1 MPRRSRGPGERAA
14 ALALAGGGLAAAFG
28 SAGTLRWPAGWT
40 LVAAL
45 AAGLAAHGAY
55 VRARNPALAERR
67 AHVGPG
73 TARWDLAWL
82 WVFWPVVLAGPVLAG
97 LETVRLG
104 RGALAPAW
112 AVAGVALLVAGH
124 ALSARAMAVN
134 PHFEGT
140 ARLQPGQR
148 VVDRGPYRIV
158 RHPGYAGLALIV
170 LGGSAILRSR
180 WALAAG
186 AAGAA
191 WIALRTALEDRMLRA
206 GLTGYE
212 AYSRRVRR
220 RLVPGVW

>member
-1 MPRRSRGPGERAA
+1 VPRRSRGPGERAA
-14 ALALAGGGLAAAFG
+14 ALALAGGGLVATFA

-55 VRARNPALAERR
+55 VRARNPGLAGRR
-67 AHVGPG
+67 ARVGPG

-82 WVFWPVVLAGPVLAG
+82 WVFWPLVLAGPVLGG

-104 RGALAPAW
+104 RGSLPPAW
-112 AVAGVALLVAGH
+112 AVAGGALLIAGL

-148 VVDRGPYRIV
+148 VVDAGPYRVV
-158 RHPGYAGLALIV
+158 RHPGYAGLALMV
-170 LGGSAILRSR
+170 LGGSALLRSR

-186 AAGAA
+186 ASGAA
-191 WIALRTALEDRMLRA
+191 WVALRTALEDRMLRA
-206 GLTGYE
+206 GLAGYG
-212 AYSRRVRR
+212 AYARRVRH